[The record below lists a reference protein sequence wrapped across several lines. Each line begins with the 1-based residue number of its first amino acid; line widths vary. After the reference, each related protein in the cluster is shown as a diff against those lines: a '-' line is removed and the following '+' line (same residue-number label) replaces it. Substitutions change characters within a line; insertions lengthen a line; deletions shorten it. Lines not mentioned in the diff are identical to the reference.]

1 MSPLLFL
8 YQINMAKQEIEINSY
23 VSDLL
28 AERES
33 LFLVE
38 ILFGGIASRR
48 KIVVILDKDTG
59 ITIDECGEFSRALG
73 NLIEENN
80 LFGDAAYVLEVSS
93 PGMDRPLTVAR
104 QYKRRIGNKLNF
116 ILSDGTTFE
125 AVLQDVSEEEITVVP
140 VPAKAKKSKKEA
152 VAEVAEQP
160 RKLRFEQIK
169 KCNLIV
175 SFK

>member
-1 MSPLLFL
+1 MT
-8 YQINMAKQEIEINSY
+8 KQESEIKTY
-23 VSDLL
+23 VSSLL
-28 AERES
+28 AEKES
-33 LFLVE
+33 LFLVD
-38 ILFGGIASRR
+38 IVFGGINSRR
-48 KIVVILDKDTG
+48 KIVVILDKDAG

-80 LFGDAAYVLEVSS
+80 LFGDSAYVLEVSS
-93 PGMDRPLTVAR
+93 PGMDRPLTVTR

-116 ILSDGTTFE
+116 LLNDGTEFE
-125 AVLQDVSEEEITVVP
+125 AVLQDVAEEEVTVVP
-140 VPAKAKKSKKEA
+140 VPPKAKKNKKETT
-152 VAEVAEQP
+152 VEVAEQP

>member
-1 MSPLLFL
+1 MT
-8 YQINMAKQEIEINSY
+8 KQEIEIKAY
-23 VSDLL
+23 VTNLL
-28 AERES
+28 AEREN

-38 ILFGGIASRR
+38 IVFGGTASRR
-48 KIVVILDKDTG
+48 KIVVILDKDSG

-73 NLIEENN
+73 NLIEEHN

-93 PGMDRPLTVAR
+93 PGMDRPLTVTR

-116 ILSDGTTFE
+116 LLNDGTTFE
-125 AVLQDVSEEEITVVP
+125 ALLQNVSEEDVTVVP
-140 VPAKAKKSKKEA
+140 VAPKTKKNKKEA
-152 VAEVAEQP
+152 IAEEAEQP
-160 RKLRFEQIK
+160 RKLRFEEIK